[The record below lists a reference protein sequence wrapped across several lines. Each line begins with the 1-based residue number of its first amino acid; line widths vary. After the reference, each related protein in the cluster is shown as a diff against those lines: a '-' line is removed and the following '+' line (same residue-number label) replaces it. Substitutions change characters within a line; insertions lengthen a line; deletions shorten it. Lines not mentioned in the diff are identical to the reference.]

1 MSSENVNYGTG
12 SSKIF
17 VTLRHS
23 FDLLLYPI
31 KKYIAPLLRLAS
43 GVLSVPLVM
52 SMLEDFFVPSYTL
65 IKLCYTKALE

>member
-1 MSSENVNYGTG
+1 MGVGLVRSFT
-12 SSKIF
+12 I
-17 VTLRHS
+17 LRHS

-52 SMLEDFFVPSYTL
+52 SILEDFFVPSYTL